1 MARTAVS
8 PECSKA
14 IVSCILTKSAHHKG
28 AIDGGRGGVLRLG
41 GRPLS
46 SVFRGTRCLPT
57 KRETEA
63 PGCGLPPA
71 GPSDADRVAPHPA
84 ALVEAMRS
92 LGYTLETAV
101 ADLVDNS
108 ISHGATH
115 IRVQF
120 DWAGQAS
127 TLSISD
133 NGYGMDEPR
142 LIEAMRPGTHN
153 PRADRSPEDL
163 GRFGLGLKTASF
175 SQASRLSVIS
185 RAAGHPVAV
194 RVWDLPF
201 MAASNDWVL
210 LREASED
217 AHEHAEWLMDQS
229 TGTCVVWEQ
238 LDRLVGTAS
247 VGDTAAHKA
256 FMEAADRVAKHLSMV
271 FGEYLV
277 GARALRLE
285 VGNVALSRWDP
296 FMRDHAAT
304 QVLPMER
311 LPWGKLGVAV
321 QPYVLPHYSKLAKDE
336 FDRAAGAKGWT
347 AHQGFYI
354 YRNNRLISA
363 GGWLSLGLTRDEHLK
378 LARIRIDLG
387 NDVDFD
393 WKLDVRK
400 SVASPPVPLRQEL
413 RRIARLT
420 RERAQEVYRHRGRKI
435 LAGTPQDHSSVWEAK
450 LMRGRTL
457 FRINREH
464 PVVQALTGSDE
475 TGRAAEALLKLIEQ
489 TIPLASIYIRHAEAP
504 EEQPAPF
511 EDTKDK
517 QFSEMLADLYL
528 GVLASGRSH
537 AQAIAS
543 LASLAIAKDRLHLI
557 AALDASPP
565 SQEELD

>member
-1 MARTAVS
+1 M
-8 PECSKA
+8 
-14 IVSCILTKSAHHKG
+14 
-28 AIDGGRGGVLRLG
+28 
-41 GRPLS
+41 
-46 SVFRGTRCLPT
+46 
-57 KRETEA
+57 
-63 PGCGLPPA
+63 PA
-71 GPSDADRVAPHPA
+71 GSTHEFAGDPDRAPPHPA
-84 ALVEAMRS
+84 ALIEAMRS

-120 DWAGQAS
+120 DWSGQES
-127 TLSISD
+127 TVSISD
-133 NGYGMDEPR
+133 NGSGMDER
-142 LIEAMRPGTHN
+142 QLIEAMRPGTHN
-153 PRADRSPEDL
+153 PRSTRAPEDL

-185 RAAGHPVAV
+185 RAAEHQTAT

-201 MAASNDWVL
+201 MAAQNDWIL

-217 AHEHAEWLMDQS
+217 AHRHSKWMMQQP

-238 LDRLVGTAS
+238 LDRLVGS
-247 VGDTAAHKA
+247 VSIEDTNAHKA
-256 FMEAADRVAKHLSMV
+256 FMDAGDRVAQHLSMV
-271 FGEYLV
+271 FGEFLV
-277 GARALRLE
+277 GAGAVRLE
-285 VGNVALSRWDP
+285 VGHVVLSRWDP
-296 FMRDHAAT
+296 FLRDHPST
-304 QVLPMER
+304 QILPMEQ
-311 LPWGKLGVAV
+311 LPWGQSRIAV
-321 QPYVLPHYSKLAKDE
+321 QPYVLPHHSKLTKSE
-336 FDRAAGAKGWT
+336 FERASGPKGWT
-347 AHQGFYI
+347 SHQGFYI

-435 LAGTPQDHSSVWEAK
+435 VAATPQDHSSIWEAR

-464 PVVQALTGSDE
+464 PIVKALTGTVE
-475 TGRAAEALLKLIEQ
+475 TGRATEALLKLIEQ
-489 TIPLASIYIRHAEAP
+489 TTPLASIYVRHAEAP

-511 EDTKDK
+511 EDTRDK
-517 QFSEMLADLYL
+517 QLSEMFADLYL

-537 AQAIAS
+537 EQAIAS
-543 LASLAIAKDRLHLI
+543 LASLSIAKDRPHLI
-557 AALDASPP
+557 ATLDASPP
-565 SQEELD
+565 PLEQLD